1 MGNENKAMMD
11 NLIKTLKDAREAIN
25 LAKSKKG
32 SYVTVE
38 NLKTILADTLSNYK
52 GSSLRKGEFD
62 VNDLSCDETNNLD
75 SYRFTMLQKS
85 SNASMMELQKLNDD
99 LLILGS
105 VLSVVNKSS
114 MRDSIMGSKLYQK
127 FINHKAVSE
136 LRKAIDGTSGKGAEW
151 IPTMFS
157 ADLMEKV
164 KVELKVA
171 ALFGR
176 IVMPSNPYTLPV
188 EGSDAVGYLVS
199 NTNSDDIRDSNA
211 MPLASTPGTT
221 KTTFDAS
228 KLGARTVFNEE
239 TNEDS
244 IIGIMDYCK
253 MKVVEAIAR
262 AIENATCNG
271 SRTGTHPDNDIQ
283 VNGNSAKLSD
293 RAWDGFRQCI
303 QDASTWVDGATW
315 NLAAFRSMRKKLG
328 KYGIYATDLACVC
341 SVNVMYKFMDAT
353 NFPEIQT
360 LDKYGPNALILTGEI
375 AKIDGIP
382 IIVSEFMRED
392 VAAAGFNTAG
402 GPNTKSAV
410 AIVNRKRFLYGDRR
424 EITTDSEKS
433 IETDKVVVVSKV
445 RQDFRRLQ
453 PNGESAIA
461 GAYNVTP

>member
-1 MGNENKAMMD
+1 MNKETMD
-11 NLIKTLKDAREAIN
+11 NLIKTLKDAREAIQ
-25 LAKSKKG
+25 LAKSKKNTNL
-32 SYVTVE
+32 VTVE
-38 NLKTILADTLSNYK
+38 NLKTILADTLANYK
-52 GSSLRKGEFD
+52 GAGLRKGEFD
-62 VNDLSCDETNNLD
+62 FDGYSVDDKNNLD

-85 SNASMMELQKLNDD
+85 DNSSMLELQKINDD

-105 VLSVVNKSS
+105 VLSVMNKTSNK
-114 MRDSIMGSKLYQK
+114 DAIMGSKLYQK

-157 ADLMEKV
+157 ADLIEKV

-176 IVMPSNPYTLPV
+176 IIMPSNPYTLPV
-188 EGSDAVGYLVS
+188 EGNDAVGYLVS
-199 NTNSDDIRDSNA
+199 NTTSDDIRDSNA

-271 SRTGTHPDNDIQ
+271 SRAGTHPDNDIQ
-283 VNGNSAKLSD
+283 TDANSAKLSD
-293 RAWDGFRQCI
+293 RAWDGFRQCV
-303 QDASTWVDGATW
+303 QDASSWSDGATFDIA
-315 NLAAFRSMRKKLG
+315 LFRKVRKSMG
-328 KYGIYATDLACVC
+328 KYGIYPQDLACVC
-341 SVNVMYKFMDAT
+341 SINVMYKMLSSIAD
-353 NFPEIQT
+353 IQT
-360 LDKYGPNALILTGEI
+360 LDKYGPNAIILNGEVG
-375 AKIDGIP
+375 KIDGVP
-382 IIVSEFMRED
+382 IVVSEFMRD
-392 VAAAGFNTAG
+392 NLSATGFNTAG
-402 GPNTKSAV
+402 GPNTKAAYV
-410 AIVNRKRFLYGDRR
+410 IVNRKRFLYGDRR

-433 IETDKVVVVSKV
+433 IETDKVVVVSKI

-453 PNGESAIA
+453 ANAETAIG
-461 GAYNVTP
+461 GAYNITP